1 MSYIMDLRENIN
13 YLRELN
19 DKRKDAIGRLLST
32 YGEKPPFGIKDL
44 VEESLS
50 NLINFYEIRDF
61 MDRNE
66 NNHIR
71 RGRTL
76 DNLRELWKSWVYLAV
91 GVEPKHFSAECD
103 YFDLLYPSLDYEKA
117 SERKRKIRNIL
128 ISLKDVYNILCE
140 MQEIDETI
148 YSINNLNEYIDKTDE
163 MNPLNHIKKSHYE
176 ADNIDTYYRD
186 EDGEDFFK
194 AVNEFIE
201 AYENLQASDIL

>member
-44 VEESLS
+44 VEEALS
-50 NLINFYEIRDF
+50 NLIDYYETKEFRDL
-61 MDRNE
+61 NE
-66 NNHIR
+66 DNHIR
-71 RGRTL
+71 RDKTL
-76 DNLRELWKSWVYLAV
+76 TNLKELWKSWAKLTV
-91 GVEPKHFSAECD
+91 GVEPKYHNTVASH
-103 YFDLLYPSLDYEKA
+103 FDLLYSTLNYNNA
-117 SERKRKIRNIL
+117 SERKRRIKNIL
-128 ISLKDVYNILCE
+128 IALEDVYNILSE
-140 MQEIDETI
+140 MLEIDRII
-148 YSINNLNEYIDKTDE
+148 YLDDYISKTDE
-163 MNPLNHIKKSHYE
+163 MNPLNHIKKAHDE

>member
-61 MDRNE
+61 MDQND

-76 DNLRELWKSWVYLAV
+76 DNLRELWKSWVYLTV
-91 GVEPKHFSAECD
+91 VVEPKHFSVECD

-163 MNPLNHIKKSHYE
+163 MNPLNHIKKSHAE

>member
-50 NLINFYEIRDF
+50 NLIDFYEIRDF
-61 MDRNE
+61 MDQND

-76 DNLRELWKSWVYLAV
+76 DNLRELWKSWAFV
-91 GVEPKHFSAECD
+91 
-103 YFDLLYPSLDYEKA
+103 
-117 SERKRKIRNIL
+117 
-128 ISLKDVYNILCE
+128 
-140 MQEIDETI
+140 
-148 YSINNLNEYIDKTDE
+148 
-163 MNPLNHIKKSHYE
+163 
-176 ADNIDTYYRD
+176 
-186 EDGEDFFK
+186 
-194 AVNEFIE
+194 FI
-201 AYENLQASDIL
+201 